1 MVGVIAAQLLCGCG
15 GNGTKGGEETDGSG
29 QQYVA
34 GETDTVI
41 VRREYGIAVDSF
53 DMEERRVKEGEAI
66 SVIFKRA
73 GAPDDALNRLLAI
86 PDSVFDVRRVR
97 AGNKY
102 TLFYTPDSARQ
113 LTYVVYHRSI
123 TDFVVF
129 HLEDSLHVER
139 FEKPVTR
146 VERMSSVTINNSL
159 WGDVSRAGLD
169 VELALDLSD
178 IYAWTIDFFGL
189 QAGDSFSAYYDEEY
203 VDSVPIGIG
212 RIYAARF
219 THRGK
224 ENYAIYYGNDS
235 VEGYWDLD
243 GNNVKKAFLK
253 APLKFSRVSSHFTY
267 ARRHPVYKTV
277 RPHTGV
283 DYAAPKGTPVMA
295 IGDGT
300 VTYKGYSGAGGNMVK
315 IRHNST
321 YQSAYLHLSKF
332 GKGVAVGQRVT
343 QGQVIGYVGST
354 GASTGPHL
362 DFRVWKNG
370 QPIDPLAM
378 EAPPTEPLPEQYRA
392 EFDSVKRVMLE
403 RIGVTAERDSVR

>member
-1 MVGVIAAQLLCGCG
+1 MIVAMAAPFLCGCG
-15 GNGTKGGEETDGSG
+15 GKASGGEEDGK
-29 QQYVA
+29 QPC
-34 GETDTVI
+34 ETETVDTVI

-53 DMEERRVKEGEAI
+53 DMEEHRVKEGEAI
-66 SVIFKRA
+66 STIFSRA
-73 GAPDDALNRLLAI
+73 GAPDDAINRLLTI

-102 TLFYTPDSARQ
+102 TLFYTPDSVRQ
-113 LTYVVYHRSI
+113 LTYVVYHRSL

-146 VERMSSVTINNSL
+146 VERTSSVTINNSL
-159 WGDVSRAGLD
+159 WGDVNRAGLN
-169 VELALDLSD
+169 VALALDLSD

-189 QAGDSFSAYYDEEY
+189 QAGDSFTACYDEEY
-203 VDSVPIGIG
+203 VDSVAVGIG

-219 THRGK
+219 THNGK
-224 ENYAIYYGNDS
+224 DCYAIYYGNDS

-253 APLKFSRVSSHFTY
+253 APLKFSRISSHFTY

-300 VTYKGYSGAGGNMVK
+300 VTYRGYSGGGGNMVK

-332 GKGVAVGQRVT
+332 GKGVAVGERVT

-370 QPIDPLAM
+370 QPINPLTM

-392 EFDSVKRVMLE
+392 EFDSVKNVMLE
-403 RIGVTAERDSVR
+403 RIAAR